1 MTGHDAATPADPAA
15 LDSDIADRNTVDR
28 NKAGRRAAYGK
39 AARWTARLAP
49 IAILI
54 AMLGLLQWGHRDDS
68 PTEDEWA
75 HTMRGI
81 AWWQTSD
88 MRLNYAHPPLANA
101 IAAIPIAL
109 MKGNPSATSFRH
121 WKDANIGKVALD
133 YIKKDYPRAR
143 EQLFRARLMI
153 MLMAAALAGY
163 VWFWSRW
170 FWGERA
176 ALAAL
181 VLVAFNPTIIAQGRY
196 VTTDLPA
203 ALATMLA
210 VGEFARYASG
220 RAGRSS
226 LVTMTLAIGAAAVT
240 KYSGLFLVPILGAIG
255 VFLAATGRGRFAGK
269 PAARRFGELGLHM
282 LVAGAGLLLVI
293 NAAYKFDHTGMSVRD
308 ILAAPE
314 PQYQVS
320 QGYKQQLMERH
331 SLVRFLPAGM
341 RLPLPYTYLFG
352 TASVT
357 ALNAG
362 GFTSYFL
369 GEVIR
374 KGHWAYFPVML
385 FIKNPP
391 ATVLLLLAG
400 VVLALRRI
408 RSLSVEVIATGVTAL
423 LLLASFMRANLNMGI
438 RHAMPIMPLLAVL
451 AARSFD
457 RLSALAASRRP
468 VQLALAG
475 LVASTALSALLAA
488 PHFLGYFNMF
498 VGGAAGGYKIS
509 IYGEDW
515 GQDRA
520 ALARYAKEHDIQPL
534 YYNYQSETRRI
545 EWEHFGVPY
554 KPFGCETVPAPG
566 SWVALHALTLKT
578 ASKKCFKVLRGREPD
593 VKINHH
599 IYLYRIP
606 PSEAAR

>member
-1 MTGHDAATPADPAA
+1 F
-15 LDSDIADRNTVDR
+15 
-28 NKAGRRAAYGK
+28 
-39 AARWTARLAP
+39 
-49 IAILI
+49 AIVI

-75 HTMRGI
+75 HMTRGL

-101 IAAIPIAL
+101 IAAIPVAL
-109 MKGNPSATSFRH
+109 MKGNAHVSSFRH
-121 WKDANIGKVALD
+121 WKDANTGLVALD
-133 YIKKDYPRAR
+133 YIKRDYARAR

-163 VWFWSRW
+163 VWSWSRW
-170 FWGERA
+170 VWGERA

-196 VTTDLPA
+196 MTTDLPA

-220 RAGRSS
+220 RAGRWS
-226 LVTMTLAIGAAAVT
+226 LATMTLAIGAAAVT
-240 KYSGLFLVPILGAIG
+240 KYSGLLLVPIFCLVG
-255 VFLAATGRGRFAGK
+255 VLLAATGRGRFEGK
-269 PAARRFGELGLHM
+269 PTARRFGELGLHM
-282 LVAGAGLLLVI
+282 LLAGVVLLLVI
-293 NAAYKFDHTGMSVRD
+293 NAVYKFDHTGMSVRD

-314 PQYQVS
+314 PQYSVS
-320 QGYKQQLMERH
+320 KGYKQQLLEKH

-341 RLPLPYTYLFG
+341 RVPLPYTYVFG
-352 TASVT
+352 MASVT

-369 GEVIR
+369 GEAIR
-374 KGHWAYFPVML
+374 IGHWAYFPVML
-385 FIKNPP
+385 LIKNPP

-400 VVLALRRI
+400 AALALRRV
-408 RSLSVEVIATGVTAL
+408 RSPSVEVIATGATAL
-423 LLLASFMRANLNMGI
+423 LLLASFMRANLNMGV

-457 RLSALAASRRP
+457 RLSALTSSRRP

-475 LVASTALSALLAA
+475 LVASTAASALLAA
-488 PHFLGYFNMF
+488 PHFLGYFNLF

-520 ALARYAKEHDIQPL
+520 ALAKYAKEHDVQPL

-545 EWEHFGVPY
+545 EWEYFGVPY
-554 KPFGCETVPAPG
+554 KRFGCETAPPPG

-578 ASKKCFKVLRGREPD
+578 APKKCYTALRGREPD
-593 VKINHH
+593 VEINHH
-599 IYLYRIP
+599 IYLYRILP
-606 PSEAAR
+606 DPANP

>member
-1 MTGHDAATPADPAA
+1 MTGHDASTPAA
-15 LDSDIADRNTVDR
+15 S
-28 NKAGRRAAYGK
+28 RRK
-39 AARWTARLAP
+39 AARWAARLAP
-49 IAILI
+49 FAILI

-75 HTMRGI
+75 HTTRGL

-101 IAAIPIAL
+101 IAAIPVAL
-109 MKGNPSATSFRH
+109 MKGNAHVSSFRH
-121 WKDANIGKVALD
+121 WKDASIGLVAFD
-133 YIKKDYPRAR
+133 YIKQDYARAR

-153 MLMAAALAGY
+153 MLMAVALAGY

-220 RAGRSS
+220 RAGRWS

-240 KYSGLFLVPILGAIG
+240 KYSGLLLVPIFCLVG
-255 VFLAATGRGRFAGK
+255 VLLAATGRGRFEGK

-282 LVAGAGLLLVI
+282 LLAGVVLLLVI
-293 NAAYKFDHTGMSVRD
+293 NAVYKFDDTGMSVRD

-314 PQYQVS
+314 PQYPVS
-320 QGYKQQLMERH
+320 KGYKQHLMEKQ

-341 RLPLPYTYLFG
+341 RVPLPYTYLFG
-352 TASVT
+352 TAAVT

-369 GEVIR
+369 GEAIR
-374 KGHWAYFPVML
+374 IGHWAYFPVML
-385 FIKNPP
+385 LIKNPP

-400 VVLALRRI
+400 AALALRRV
-408 RSLSVEVIATGVTAL
+408 RSLSVEVIVTGATAL

-457 RLSALAASRRP
+457 RLSALASSRRP
-468 VQLALAG
+468 LQLALAG

-488 PHFLGYFNMF
+488 PHFLGYFNLF

-520 ALARYAKEHDIQPL
+520 ALAKYAKEHDIQPL
-534 YYNYQSETRRI
+534 YYNTQSETRRL
-545 EWEHFGVPY
+545 EWEYFGVPY
-554 KPFGCETVPAPG
+554 KRFGCATVPPPS

-578 ASKKCFKVLRGREPD
+578 APKKCYAMLRGREPD
-593 VKINHH
+593 VEINHH
-599 IYLYRIP
+599 IYLYRMLP
-606 PSEAAR
+606 DPANP

>member
-1 MTGHDAATPADPAA
+1 MTGYDAPSPAA
-15 LDSDIADRNTVDR
+15 PAAV
-28 NKAGRRAAYGK
+28 GRS

-49 IAILI
+49 FAILI

-75 HTMRGI
+75 HLTRGI
-81 AWWQTSD
+81 AWWQASD
-88 MRLNYAHPPLANA
+88 TRLSYAHPPLGNA
-101 IAAIPIAL
+101 IAAIPVAL
-109 MKGNPSATSFRH
+109 MEGNAQVASSRH
-121 WKDANIGKVALD
+121 WKDANIGRVALD
-133 YIKKDYPRAR
+133 YIKKDYARAR

-153 MLMAAALAGY
+153 MLMAAGLAAY
-163 VWFWSRW
+163 VWSWTRS

-181 VLVAFNPTIIAQGRY
+181 ALVAFNPTIIAQGRY

-203 ALATMLA
+203 GLTTMLV

-220 RAGRSS
+220 RGGRWS
-226 LVTMTLAIGAAAVT
+226 LVTMALAIGAAASA
-240 KYSGLFLVPILGAIG
+240 KYSGLFLVPILGVIG
-255 VFLAATGRGRFAGK
+255 VFLAATGRGRFEGK
-269 PAARRFGELGLHM
+269 PMARRFGELGLHA

-293 NAAYKFDHTGMSVRD
+293 NAVYKFDDTGMSVRD

-314 PQYQVS
+314 PQYPVS
-320 QGYKQQLMERH
+320 YRHNHNLMEKY
-331 SLVRFLPAGM
+331 SALRFLPM
-341 RLPLPYTYLFG
+341 DLRIPLPYTYLFG
-352 TASVT
+352 TAAVT

-369 GEVIR
+369 GEAIR
-374 KGHWAYFPVML
+374 IGHWAYFPVML
-385 FIKNPP
+385 LIKNPP

-400 VVLALRRI
+400 AALALRRVRSISI
-408 RSLSVEVIATGVTAL
+408 RSLSVEVIAVGAASA

-451 AARSFD
+451 AARAFD
-457 RLSALAASRRP
+457 RLWALTASRRP
-468 VQLALAG
+468 AQLALAG

-488 PHFLGYFNMF
+488 PRFLGYFNLF
-498 VGGAAGGYKIS
+498 VGGSLGGYKIS

-520 ALARYAKEHDIQPL
+520 ALAKYAKEHDIQPL
-534 YYNYQSETRRI
+534 YYNPMSETRRV
-545 EWEHFGVPY
+545 EWEYFRVPY
-554 KPFGCETVPAPG
+554 KRFGCETAPKPG
-566 SWVALHALTLKT
+566 SWVALHALTIKT
-578 ASKKCFKVLRGREPD
+578 APPKCYKQLRGREPD
-593 VKINHH
+593 VKVNNH

-606 PSEAAR
+606 PSKPAR